1 MKGVGDDSRS
11 DCVQPIKNNDIKQQ
25 EKDYESISD
34 ASFDDLTKDKSV
46 QDS

>member
-11 DCVQPIKNNDIKQQ
+11 DSVQPIKNNDIKQQ

-34 ASFDDLTKDKSV
+34 ASFDYLAKDKSA